1 MKTIAVDDFIKA
13 LSFKQKCIDVR
24 APIEFSQGAIPG
36 SVNIPLLN
44 DKERAIVGTCYKQ
57 NGQAA
62 AIKLGHKIVSGEN
75 KSLKINQWK
84 DFLIQNPKTIIT
96 CFRGGLRSQTT
107 QIFLKEIGFEVLR
120 LDGGYKKIRQTYLD
134 KINEILNDDNK
145 NSIIILTGETGSA
158 KTEMI
163 RQLANCPNLDLE
175 KYAEHKGSAFGKT
188 SLPQP
193 SQATF
198 ENIIAQKLFEIDMT
212 YDGSSRIIVEDESRA
227 IGSLHLPEPLFN
239 KMRASSVVKIIEPIQ
254 NRIDQ
259 IYSEYVT
266 DDIFIYDYFKS
277 AIQRIHKKLGGL
289 RSQELLD
296 DIEFSRKEYLT
307 HSEKRLNK
315 IWIEKL
321 LVWYYDPLYQSSFK
335 IRNPKIEFSGSY
347 REVKNYL
354 EEMSQRRTS
363 KV

>member
-1 MKTIAVDDFIKA
+1 VKTIAVDDFIKA

-145 NSIIILTGETGSA
+145 SFYNYLNDENKEYFTQNYPTSVYNAISHNY
-158 KTEMI
+158 KKSFTEFFK
-163 RQLANCPNLDLE
+163 D
-175 KYAEHKGSAFGKT
+175 
-188 SLPQP
+188 
-193 SQATF
+193 
-198 ENIIAQKLFEIDMT
+198 
-212 YDGSSRIIVEDESRA
+212 
-227 IGSLHLPEPLFN
+227 FN
-239 KMRASSVVKIIEPIQ
+239 VKIK
-254 NRIDQ
+254 N
-259 IYSEYVT
+259 
-266 DDIFIYDYFKS
+266 
-277 AIQRIHKKLGGL
+277 
-289 RSQELLD
+289 
-296 DIEFSRKEYLT
+296 
-307 HSEKRLNK
+307 NK
-315 IWIEKL
+315 
-321 LVWYYDPLYQSSFK
+321 
-335 IRNPKIEFSGSY
+335 
-347 REVKNYL
+347 
-354 EEMSQRRTS
+354 
-363 KV
+363 